1 MKEFRIEFDSPTSAY
16 YAGQIVS
23 GRVILNLHDKPK
35 KVRAVII
42 HFKGEAKVEY
52 SGQHRVRKDN
62 GDTENENV
70 QFKASEDYYD
80 FKYNLFGGS
89 EALVIE
95 FLGEARNKWTG
106 TITER
111 TPEGEH
117 KSRQVTFMG
126 REEYYRF
133 KYNLFGGG
141 AEMEIPQGSHVYP
154 FSSTLPPTLPSSFDG
169 EHGCVRYKV
178 TARLDRP
185 WKFDETVEAVFFVV
199 TPYDLN
205 TDMRA
210 KEPINQE
217 VSKNFCCLWC
227 QSGPLQLSVSAPFS
241 GFVPGQTIPITIDV
255 ENGSNIAVDDVVIE
269 LTKYTTWK
277 ATEPSSSEKYDK
289 LDLVS
294 EQLGGLVVNSSKHW
308 NHQLVVPVFPYVNLH
323 NCHIIQQEFKL
334 SVTAKVSGVHKD
346 LVVKV
351 PIVMGSVPIA
361 ELSSMKFQ
369 PPAPVPTPQTMPSGP
384 QPLPPV
390 PQPMPPV
397 PQPNEAILVQSG
409 GGDGLQH
416 QGPLPPIGLNVNNL
430 YPSIPAIDES
440 PVSPVS

>member
-89 EALVIE
+89 EA
-95 FLGEARNKWTG
+95 
-106 TITER
+106 
-111 TPEGEH
+111 
-117 KSRQVTFMG
+117 
-126 REEYYRF
+126 
-133 KYNLFGGG
+133 
-141 AEMEIPQGSHVYP
+141 EMEIPQGSHVYP

-185 WKFDETVEAVFFVV
+185 WKFDETVEAVFFV
-199 TPYDLN
+199 
-205 TDMRA
+205 
-210 KEPINQE
+210 EPINQE

>member
-52 SGQHRVRKDN
+52 SGQQRVRKDN

-89 EALVIE
+89 E
-95 FLGEARNKWTG
+95 
-106 TITER
+106 
-111 TPEGEH
+111 
-117 KSRQVTFMG
+117 
-126 REEYYRF
+126 
-133 KYNLFGGG
+133 

-185 WKFDETVEAVFFVV
+185 WKFDETVEAVFFV
-199 TPYDLN
+199 
-205 TDMRA
+205 
-210 KEPINQE
+210 EPINQE

-369 PPAPVPTPQTMPSGP
+369 PPAPVPTPQPMPSGP
-384 QPLPPV
+384 QPMPPV

-416 QGPLPPIGLNVNNL
+416 QGPPPPIGLNVNNL